1 MASPAIRPDAG
12 LAFEAERRGLLLRSR
27 LETLFW
33 LALFSVLLWFSLK
46 QSDFFAASSGGDPL
60 ARMSDFLARMM
71 PDLRAGS
78 LFEDRGTPGSFLSW
92 YYDLPLWLAAAWE
105 TVQMAAAGTAFGA
118 AIALVLS
125 FLASH
130 RLTANPLLRHT
141 VRRFFDILRTLP
153 DLVLAIILAA
163 AFGVGAVA
171 GVLTIIISTTGS
183 LGKLFSEANDNAD
196 LRQVEAMK
204 ATGASWIAQMRYG
217 VLPQV
222 LPNHASYALLRLEMN
237 LALAAALGIVGAGG
251 IGIELQRAITYTEFD
266 TYLAIFLMIVAMIFV
281 IDMVSEAIRHRLAG
295 LK

>member
-1 MASPAIRPDAG
+1 LAPPAVRPDAAT
-12 LAFEAERRGLLLRSR
+12 AFEAERRGLLLRWR

-33 LALFSVLLWFSLK
+33 LILFSALLFVSLRA
-46 QSDFFAASSGGDPL
+46 SDFFAPASGGDPL
-60 ARMSDFLARMM
+60 ARMGDFLNRML
-71 PDLRAGS
+71 PDLKAEA
-78 LFEDRGTPGSFLSW
+78 LFENRATPGSFASW
-92 YYDLPLWLAAAWE
+92 YYDVPLWLAAAWE
-105 TVQMAAAGTAFGA
+105 TVQMAVVGTAFGA
-118 AIALVLS
+118 AFALVLS
-125 FLASH
+125 FFASH
-130 RLTANPLLRHT
+130 RLTANPFVRHA
-141 VRRFFDILRTLP
+141 VRRFLDVLRALP

-204 ATGASWIAQMRYG
+204 ATGAGWTAQMRYG

-222 LPNHASYALLRLEMN
+222 LPNHASYALLRLEGN

-266 TYLAIFLMIVAMIFV
+266 TYLAIFLMIVVMIFA

-295 LK
+295 LT